1 MKITKG
7 THVDIAPG
15 TLVKDYEPTYKWI
28 EVVEESYIPPY
39 IKKIGLLKVETFKVR
54 YGDRV
59 IESVRN
65 YHSTK
70 TTSIII
76 KKEKLWLLKI

>member
-39 IKKIGLLKVETFKVR
+39 IKKIGLLKLETFKAR

-59 IESVRN
+59 IESVRD
-65 YHSTK
+65 YHSSK
-70 TTSIII
+70 STSIII
-76 KKEKLWLLKI
+76 KKGKL